1 LPLFLREQDVE
12 RLLTL
17 EETIPLVEEAF
28 RLYGLGQA
36 INPPRQKSPLAHCE
50 LRVMSAAVPGLGFGL
65 KTYTMGKKGLRFAV
79 LLYNEET
86 GDLEAIIEGN
96 NLGKMRTAAVTSI
109 ATNYLARPDA
119 TTFGLFGSG
128 WQASSQLR
136 AVCTVRPIEYVW
148 VYSLTPEH
156 RQRFAEEMVEKL
168 GISIKSVNT
177 PRDALANA
185 DIVTTVTSAKE
196 PLFNGKFLQPGTHI
210 NAIGC
215 GPPPSQEI
223 DTETVRRANL
233 IVIDDLKQC
242 SIENGDLITAVR
254 RGVIAWEDVVE
265 LGQLI
270 TGQVRGRQDNDAITL
285 FESQGIAIQDLAAAR
300 QVYNKAVEK
309 GIGEKLPTTI
319 LAD

>member
-1 LPLFLREQDVE
+1 LPLFLREEDVE

-50 LRVMSAAVPGLGFGL
+50 LRVMPAAVPGLGFGL
-65 KTYTMGKKGLRFAV
+65 KTYTMGKKGLRFAF

-196 PLFNGKFLQPGTHI
+196 PLFNGKF
-210 NAIGC
+210 
-215 GPPPSQEI
+215 PPSQEI